1 VELPHTT
8 TRLPGKNSQAFPL
21 SWYTELSLVTKNS
34 ASDIQISLGNTF
46 EVCPLFCHRKDCSS
60 QKIYFFKNTTN
71 NHMVCLLQLCGLVS
85 SISFPSFATM
95 LSISQ
100 CDCVIAYR
108 CTLMGSPC
116 ILTVASGGP
125 RDSLLRSKHFI
136 VQLVQCNGLEAVF
149 LFWPILALL
158 QQKRNLVQSLQRA
171 FSLKKCVKGAIF

>member
-1 VELPHTT
+1 MELPHTT
-8 TRLPGKNSQAFPL
+8 TRLPEKNSQAFPL

-85 SISFPSFATM
+85 SISFPSFASM

-108 CTLMGSPC
+108 CTL
-116 ILTVASGGP
+116 IRGP
-125 RDSLLRSKHFI
+125 SYS
-136 VQLVQCNGLEAVF
+136 A
-149 LFWPILALL
+149 
-158 QQKRNLVQSLQRA
+158 SLQ
-171 FSLKKCVKGAIF
+171 LPVKGLGTHFQDQSISYSNWSNVMGWKQFFFSGQF